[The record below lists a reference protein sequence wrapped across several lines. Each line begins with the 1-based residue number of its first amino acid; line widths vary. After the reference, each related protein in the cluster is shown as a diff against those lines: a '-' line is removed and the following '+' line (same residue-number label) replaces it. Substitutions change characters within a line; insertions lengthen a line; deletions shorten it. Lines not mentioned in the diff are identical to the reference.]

1 RSSDLPELC
10 EATGL
15 DPARL
20 QVRAKQVLTNIL
32 HNYSQFSVSTIDS
45 FFQKVIRA
53 FTREIGLQS
62 SFTLELDQKK
72 VLDEV
77 IDLVLQDVGKN
88 EQLTHW
94 LTQFA
99 EEKVEAGS
107 NWDFI
112 KDIRMLGQEI
122 FQEHYKS
129 FEKDIAATVKQEDFI
144 PQLLKKLKGII
155 YTFENEMKACG
166 TKAIE
171 VMAAHGLEVNDFS
184 YGKSGVMGY
193 LEKITQ
199 KDDYE
204 PKLRVRS
211 ALKGPEN
218 WHAKASKKA
227 TLIAEAVMAGL
238 GECLEI
244 AVS

>member
-1 RSSDLPELC
+1 
-10 EATGL
+10 
-15 DPARL
+15 
-20 QVRAKQVLTNIL
+20 
-32 HNYSQFSVSTIDS
+32 
-45 FFQKVIRA
+45 
-53 FTREIGLQS
+53 
-62 SFTLELDQKK
+62 
-72 VLDEV
+72 
-77 IDLVLQDVGKN
+77 
-88 EQLTHW
+88 
-94 LTQFA
+94 
-99 EEKVEAGS
+99 
-107 NWDFI
+107 
-112 KDIRMLGQEI
+112 RMLGQEI

-244 AVS
+244 AVSKYDTDYPQYESARQIMRFIYTFGILANITQKLEDYRDENDVMLISDAGTFLKEIIGGNDAPFIYEKIGATYKHYLIDEFQDTSGF